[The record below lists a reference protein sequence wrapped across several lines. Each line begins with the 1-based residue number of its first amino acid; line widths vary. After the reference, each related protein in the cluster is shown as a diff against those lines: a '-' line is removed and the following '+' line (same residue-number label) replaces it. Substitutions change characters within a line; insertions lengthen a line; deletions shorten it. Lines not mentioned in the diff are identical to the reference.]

1 MKGPDHKASLD
12 PKELKNLVTSL
23 RIAEK
28 LLGSNKKKL
37 LRRKK

>member
-12 PKELKNLVTSL
+12 PKELKNLVTL

-28 LLGSNKKKL
+28 LLGSNKKKITKEE
-37 LRRKK
+37 KK